1 VETADYLLDRPPGG
15 WESLAT
21 KQDLDALAERMDLRF
36 EDIDRRFEEVHRHFD
51 EVHRHFDAIDR
62 RFVEIDRRFEEVH
75 RHYVEIDRR
84 FDEVDRHFA
93 DVQQTVRGEIGRVL
107 EAVDGRIAAAFATQL
122 RWVVG
127 TMIAFFAVFVALLKL

>member
-1 VETADYLLDRPPGG
+1 METADYLLDRPPGG

-36 EDIDRRFEEVHRHFD
+36 EDIDRRFE